1 MKYTKFILRYIE
13 YFLLLFV
20 IISELPFNHYTN
32 PNIQSYFTDSLY
44 YYDNNY
50 RVLTRLIFITL
61 LIISYIKRDGI
72 LFGLLLFYKVHL
84 PEQEI
89 KK

>member
-1 MKYTKFILRYIE
+1 MKYTKFILLYIE
-13 YFLLLFV
+13 YFLLLF
-20 IISELPFNHYTN
+20 IIIAELPINHYTN
-32 PNIQSYFTDSLY
+32 SNIQSYFTNSLY

-50 RVLTRLIFITL
+50 RILTRLIFITL

-84 PEQEI
+84 PEQ
-89 KK
+89 K